1 MSLSRPFSRA
11 RARLARAQLD
21 HNKLEAL
28 PDFSRLAK
36 LAALSAADNEIAA
49 LPRLGLP
56 PSVTSLSLARNALGE
71 VPASLLTP
79 AMAKL
84 QVLDLSGNRLA
95 AVPPGIGALAGAL
108 ELLLDANAIEALPP
122 EIAALKKL
130 RVLSLRHNRV
140 GGEKVADFQ
149 ALPAA
154 LFTET
159 SVSTLNLEGNPITK
173 PQLLDLDG
181 FSDFLE
187 RRKKARHK
195 DEGGA
200 LADHGVCGLD

>member
-1 MSLSRPFSRA
+1 M
-11 RARLARAQLD
+11 
-21 HNKLEAL
+21 
-28 PDFSRLAK
+28 
-36 LAALSAADNEIAA
+36 
-49 LPRLGLP
+49 
-56 PSVTSLSLARNALGE
+56 
-71 VPASLLTP
+71 
-79 AMAKL
+79 
-84 QVLDLSGNRLA
+84 LDLSGNALA
-95 AVPPGIGALAGAL
+95 TVAPEIGALVGVL
-108 ELLLDANAIEALPP
+108 ELLLDGNAIETLPV

-140 GGEKVADFQ
+140 SGEKVTSLTETGVQKVDFQ

-159 SVSTLNLEGNPITK
+159 GVSTLNLEGNPITK

-181 FSDFLE
+181 FSKFLD
-187 RRKKARHK
+187 RRTKARHK

>member
-1 MSLSRPFSRA
+1 M
-11 RARLARAQLD
+11 
-21 HNKLEAL
+21 
-28 PDFSRLAK
+28 
-36 LAALSAADNEIAA
+36 
-49 LPRLGLP
+49 
-56 PSVTSLSLARNALGE
+56 
-71 VPASLLTP
+71 
-79 AMAKL
+79 
-84 QVLDLSGNRLA
+84 
-95 AVPPGIGALAGAL
+95 
-108 ELLLDANAIEALPP
+108 
-122 EIAALKKL
+122 
-130 RVLSLRHNRV
+130 LSLRHNRV